1 MSEFCIPTL
10 FGKQPRQTYPACCW
24 CIGASMILPQQ
35 SPLQFDSVLLTA
47 ASCPKR
53 CPTIA
58 MDGKMRVRVRNTFIT
73 FEEGGKDVNMD

>member
-1 MSEFCIPTL
+1 
-10 FGKQPRQTYPACCW
+10 
-24 CIGASMILPQQ
+24 MILPQQ